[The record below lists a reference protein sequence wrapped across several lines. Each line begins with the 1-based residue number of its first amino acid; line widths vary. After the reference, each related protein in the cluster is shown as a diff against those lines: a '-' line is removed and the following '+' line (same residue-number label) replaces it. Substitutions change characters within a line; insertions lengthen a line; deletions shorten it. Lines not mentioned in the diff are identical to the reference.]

1 MTTGTLDDQLERFV
15 IQLQSGVEPLPDSE
29 TAAICCCWC
38 CTCKGLFSVPYGDL
52 LEF

>member
-38 CTCKGLFSVPYGDL
+38 CGCVAVGKQNIATKT
-52 LEF
+52 